1 MVTNEQLAK
10 ASDVLALA
18 AEYDDRFRNLDPQ
31 ATRQKIQ
38 AWAFQI
44 GETSLTH
51 QELAEGV
58 RRAYSLPDRPFNPI
72 GAILAEAKE
81 ARRIA
86 HRGDAVREIT
96 ADGGN
101 KSGIHGD
108 PIIEAYEH
116 NNAIGLRCFHCGAP
130 AGEFCADGEQD
141 CKIPHAKRLA
151 DAYARTPEGRERI
164 ESREKHLQHHR
175 ATYVAKWHN

>member
-18 AEYDDRFRNLDPQ
+18 AEYDDRFQGLDPQ

-44 GETSLTH
+44 ADTSLTAG
-51 QELAEGV
+51 ELAEGV
-58 RRAYSLPDRPFNPI
+58 RRAYSLPQKPFNPI

-96 ADGGN
+96 AGGGN
-101 KSGIHGD
+101 KSGVHGE

-116 NNAIGLRCFHCGAP
+116 NNAIALACGDCHAP
-130 AGEFCADGEQD
+130 AGEFCADGERD
-141 CKIPHAKRLA
+141 RKIPHTRRLA
-151 DAYARTPEGRERI
+151 DAYAKTPEGATRIRERQN
-164 ESREKHLQHHR
+164 HLKAHR
-175 ATYVAKWHN
+175 ANYAPKWGN